1 MWVSVVS
8 RRLLCVKQL
17 WFKIVSHLAA
27 LLPDLNPGGHMGL
40 AGRRGENDVLCKL
53 KHFYIMYLCVCET

>member
-27 LLPDLNPGGHMGL
+27 LLPDLNPGGTWDSPAVGVKMMSF
-40 AGRRGENDVLCKL
+40 AN
-53 KHFYIMYLCVCET
+53 